1 MQRQRKWISVI
12 TAIREYQAL
21 GKTLPSNGVELQE
34 MLSPGCFPKVPGI
47 FCLVLLVMKGAA
59 AGRLPGKGPASPVPS
74 SPVIMLGPLAAIW
87 LCCNSTRRDKFRSH
101 YYSARDGAPSARA
114 GGGGHA

>member
-1 MQRQRKWISVI
+1 MQHQCKWMSII

-34 MLSPGCFPKVPGI
+34 MLSPGCFPKVPGM
-47 FCLVLLVMKGAA
+47 FCLVLLVMKAAA
-59 AGRLPGKGPASPVPS
+59 AGKLLGKGPAFPIPS
-74 SPVIMLGPLAAIW
+74 GPVIMLGQAAAVW

-101 YYSARDGAPSARA
+101 Y
-114 GGGGHA
+114 